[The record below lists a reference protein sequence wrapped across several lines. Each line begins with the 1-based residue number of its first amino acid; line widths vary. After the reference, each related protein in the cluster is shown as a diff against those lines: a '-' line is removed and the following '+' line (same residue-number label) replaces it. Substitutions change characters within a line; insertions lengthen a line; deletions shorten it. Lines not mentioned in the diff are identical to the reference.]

1 MDRLLAT
8 IVVRA
13 MRRGMRGEPLW
24 LAVGVGAWL
33 VRRAR
38 KRGDEKVWSG
48 RIEPGE
54 RLLITS
60 VDPTGPGVTASAEG

>member
-1 MDRLLAT
+1 
-8 IVVRA
+8 
-13 MRRGMRGEPLW
+13 MRGEPLW